1 MVFFWDG
8 SGDGGGGRGAL
19 LKSHTL
25 QMGIVQVQRGICLF
39 LVGLNLARMVW
50 GTYAVKIE
58 VQMTICF
65 CCQDALWYKCP

>member
-1 MVFFWDG
+1 MKTKTFIVLFWDG

-39 LVGLNLARMVW
+39 LVVLNP
-50 GTYAVKIE
+50 
-58 VQMTICF
+58 
-65 CCQDALWYKCP
+65 CQDCLGFFCSEN